1 MSARPPQGLPGLRGT
16 EHIGLTVPDFDAA
29 VDFFVRII
37 GCDFI
42 LDGGTYADPDFM
54 ERQIGVDRKARFRW
68 GFVRCGN
75 GPNFEIFEYTAPGQ
89 AAVPPLNSDIGGH
102 HLAFY
107 VDDIEAAVAHLKAHG
122 VTVQGDIQKIE
133 EGPAAGSLWIYFL
146 SPWGLQMELVSYPH
160 GKGPEG
166 SPARRLWHPAKPQG

>member
-54 ERQIGVDRKARFRW
+54 ERQIGVDRAALD
-68 GFVRCGN
+68 GAGH
-75 GPNFEIFEYTAPGQ
+75 GGAQ
-89 AAVPPLNSDIGGH
+89 AGG
-102 HLAFY
+102 
-107 VDDIEAAVAHLKAHG
+107 
-122 VTVQGDIQKIE
+122 
-133 EGPAAGSLWIYFL
+133 
-146 SPWGLQMELVSYPH
+146 
-160 GKGPEG
+160 GKGGTGVCAVESVGRVGDGLPT
-166 SPARRLWHPAKPQG
+166 SIYRCTVL